1 METSEVAKQ
10 TKWAIDKAHSEI
22 SFTVSHL
29 MIAHFKSVFKTYD
42 ATICT
47 TGKDFK
53 TSRIDLLIDT
63 STINTGEVNRDKYLK
78 SQDFFNVKKHKQITF
93 SSSLL
98 TKADKDGN
106 HKLCGELAMIGIT
119 NNVKL
124 NVQFRG
130 ILNYPWENERAGLT
144 VTGKIN
150 RSNWGL
156 NWNTSTESGG
166 LLVND
171 EVEISCKIE
180 LTKVGK
186 KVVFTPDGMDT
197 FFKKLS

>member
-29 MIAHFKSVFKTYD
+29 MIAHFKGVFKTYD
-42 ATICT
+42 STICT

-78 SQDFFNVKKHKQITF
+78 SQDFFNVKKPKQITF
-93 SSSLL
+93 TSSTI
-98 TKADKDGN
+98 TKADNDGN
-106 HKLCGELAMIGIT
+106 HELWGELTMMGIT

-130 ILNYPWENERAGLT
+130 ILNYPWENERAGFT

-156 NWNTSTESGG
+156 ACNTPTKSSG
-166 LLVND
+166 LMVND
-171 EVEISCKIE
+171 EVEIYCKIE

-197 FFKKLS
+197 FFIKVS